1 MTMQWESLVFNLP
14 EVMTYMY
21 NIEVSCQQGVLEFV
35 QLAKILMPFNNGLVI
50 FIFVLCKLVEK

>member
-1 MTMQWESLVFNLP
+1 MTMQLESLVFNFL

-35 QLAKILMPFNNGLVI
+35 QLAKILMPLNKGPVISPLVL
-50 FIFVLCKLVEK
+50 FKLFEK